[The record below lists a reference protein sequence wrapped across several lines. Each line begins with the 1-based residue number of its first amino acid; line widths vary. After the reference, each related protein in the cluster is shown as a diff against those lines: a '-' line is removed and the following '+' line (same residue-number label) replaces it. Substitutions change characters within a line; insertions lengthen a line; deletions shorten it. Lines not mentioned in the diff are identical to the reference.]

1 MVTRDGRILKR
12 RGCIALVTD
21 VENKAIGIRGMIN
34 RIKDLNMGI
43 VGITKGI
50 VGITK
55 GITMIGQRSM
65 EEIDIMQKGKLGG
78 KRDILGNVG
87 IGIGAPK
94 IGLVGTIGI

>member
-34 RIKDLNMGI
+34 RIKDLNM
-43 VGITKGI
+43 GI